1 MATKIKKSTACS
13 FGNHDSAVMQAATDV
28 LKDLETLSNEARWMM
43 DENPE
48 SKGSIT
54 LWNCLVDIE
63 DTLTTLS
70 EGSSLPED
78 ELITLGNTC
87 VEATQLF
94 NRSEEISQRDV
105 IAVFKKLNGIIFNN
119 EYFK

>member
-13 FGNHDSAVMQAATDV
+13 FGDHDSTVMQAAADV
-28 LKDLETLSNEARWMM
+28 LEDLETLSNEARWMM

-48 SKGSIT
+48 SKGNIT

-63 DTLTTLS
+63 DALTTLS
-70 EGSSLPED
+70 VGSTLPED
-78 ELITLGNTC
+78 ELVTLGNTC

-94 NRSEEISQRDV
+94 NRSEEISQRNV
-105 IAVFKKLNGIIFNN
+105 IAVFKKLNGVIFNN

>member
-13 FGNHDSAVMQAATDV
+13 FGDHDSAVMQAAADV
-28 LKDLETLSNEARWMM
+28 LEDLETLSNEARWMM

-48 SKGSIT
+48 SKGNIT

-63 DTLTTLS
+63 DALTTLS
-70 EGSSLPED
+70 VGSTLPED
-78 ELITLGNTC
+78 ELAALGNTC

-105 IAVFKKLNGIIFNN
+105 VAVFKKLNGVIFNN